1 MEEEKEE
8 ELNFDLT
15 QQNIIIP
22 EETPSCNEVIGC
34 SVRENIT
41 AILFVLPGQ
50 RKFTYNC
57 VYCGIC
63 SKACWYFNNK
73 EIKKIFYWRS

>member
-41 AILFVLPGQ
+41 VLACIAGFVAVGILI
-50 RKFTYNC
+50 T
-57 VYCGIC
+57 
-63 SKACWYFNNK
+63 
-73 EIKKIFYWRS
+73 KK

>member
-41 AILFVLPGQ
+41 AILFVLACIAG
-50 RKFTYNC
+50 F
-57 VYCGIC
+57 VAVGIL
-63 SKACWYFNNK
+63 
-73 EIKKIFYWRS
+73 ITKK